1 MQCTHSEPPSSYF
14 FKFTFDQMRGTSH
27 TVEGLPYNILT
38 LTSISAEKVQENVF
52 TVVLQIRTK
61 TEPIDS

>member
-1 MQCTHSEPPSSYF
+1 
-14 FKFTFDQMRGTSH
+14 MRGTSH